1 MRGLSATDAESR
13 ARLVALVTR
22 GHQREAGRRPEW
34 RWFVPGRI
42 EVFGKHTDY
51 AGGRSLLGAVP
62 RGFAVAA
69 SPRSDGMVC
78 VRDARRQQQVVID
91 SAGPIPSTTGW
102 LTYAAVAMRRLT
114 LNFPGAA
121 WGVDVTIASDLP
133 PAAGLSSSS
142 ALVIAV
148 ATAIIRRARLE
159 SRPEWLGAIRTLEDL
174 SGYFGAMERGAD
186 FGPLA
191 GTIAVGTFGGSEDH
205 TAILTCRP
213 GLLSGYSF
221 VPVRSIGEAAMPPGW
236 TFVIASSGIEADKAG
251 RARDRFN
258 RASLAAGALVDL
270 WQRRF
275 GSPPAT
281 LAGLLASRSDAA
293 AILSSL
299 VDEADRQDFDREV
312 LDRRLRHF
320 IGEDARVPEAMRAF
334 NHADREALNALSQ
347 TSQDDAARLLQNQ
360 TEETEG
366 LARLARPN
374 GAFAASSFGAG
385 FGGSVWALTSADE
398 SHAFGQRWTDDYRTR
413 FPGVAGVEWFP
424 ARPGPGLVEIR

>member
-1 MRGLSATDAESR
+1 MRGLSRQTPNRGRGWWRSSPAGTGVRPVVGPSGDGLCPGESR
-13 ARLVALVTR
+13 CSANI
-22 GHQREAGRRPEW
+22 P
-34 RWFVPGRI
+34 
-42 EVFGKHTDY
+42 DY

-213 GLLSGYSF
+213 GLLSGYCSVPF
-221 VPVRSIGEAAMPPGW
+221 VLARRAMPPGW

-251 RARDRFN
+251 RARQIQPCSWRPE
-258 RASLAAGALVDL
+258 RCRSLAEAI
-270 WQRRF
+270 R
-275 GSPPAT
+275 SPPAT
-281 LAGLLASRSDAA
+281 LAGLLASTRCRRD
-293 AILSSL
+293 SL
-299 VDEADRQDFDREV
+299 VARRRSGSPGFRSRGTPPPVAALHRRRRQ
-312 LDRRLRHF
+312 
-320 IGEDARVPEAMRAF
+320 
-334 NHADREALNALSQ
+334 
-347 TSQDDAARLLQNQ
+347 
-360 TEETEG
+360 
-366 LARLARPN
+366 
-374 GAFAASSFGAG
+374 GAG
-385 FGGSVWALTSADE
+385 RD
-398 SHAFGQRWTDDYRTR
+398 
-413 FPGVAGVEWFP
+413 AGVQPW
-424 ARPGPGLVEIR
+424 RPRGSQCVVSDIAG